1 MSNAKQIEASVL
13 SEIMHRLESIPTRS
27 ELLTLL
33 KQVAVEA
40 KKQGITQVMVARE
53 IGHQR
58 AYVGCIIHGKHTY
71 SIDKILMVYS
81 AYKKLLSDGNS
92 DK

>member
-13 SEIMHRLESIPTRS
+13 SEILHRLESIPTRA
-27 ELLTLL
+27 ELLDLL
-33 KQVAVEA
+33 KQVAIEA
-40 KKQGITQVMVARE
+40 KKQDITQVMVARK

-58 AYVGCIIHGKHTY
+58 AYVNSIINGKGY

-81 AYKKLLSDGNS
+81 AYKKLLTDGNS
-92 DK
+92 DQ

>member
-1 MSNAKQIEASVL
+1 MSNAKEIQTPVL
-13 SEIMHRLESIPTRS
+13 SEIMDRMDSIPDRA
-27 ELLTLL
+27 ELLELL
-33 KQVAVEA
+33 KQVAIEA
-40 KKQGITQVMVARE
+40 KKQDITQVMVARE

-58 AYVGCIIHGKHTY
+58 AYVNSIINGKGY